1 MNVTTLLRLVCGGT
15 CMNICTDDTGQRLH
29 VGEAV
34 VLCCTTQLH
43 LMIACN
49 GAIQMT
55 SLKLIHSWIS
65 TESSIY
71 HFNTKKN
78 NHVLSKHMPCNPPP
92 SFNQWAPEK
101 KTLENIRI
109 PVRKEV
115 HPSTTAPQKTSP
127 TTHIQ
132 NIF

>member
-71 HFNTKKN
+71 HFNTKKKIMFCPN
-78 NHVLSKHMPCNPPP
+78 TCHATHLHP
-92 SFNQWAPEK
+92 SISGHRRK